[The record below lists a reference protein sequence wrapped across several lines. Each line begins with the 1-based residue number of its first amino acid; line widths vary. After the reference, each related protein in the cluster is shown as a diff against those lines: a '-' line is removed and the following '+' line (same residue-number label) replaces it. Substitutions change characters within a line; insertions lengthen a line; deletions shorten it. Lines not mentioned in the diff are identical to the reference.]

1 MAKAEN
7 ILKGSYRHI
16 LKAYNEASIDSK
28 LEGEIWYDEAQI
40 VAEQV
45 SKLLGTNDL
54 RIGAGIIA
62 ALSPQMDWGENI
74 EEAIK
79 FTSTHYS
86 TRQTKA
92 NNAKALRILEGENPL
107 DVLGGAKVIAFYH
120 AILEP
125 KGKYPPVI
133 DRHAMR
139 VYYGKPVS
147 KRDRNRA
154 FSNTRVIRRI
164 QSANIR
170 VARELGIHPNVVQAI
185 TWVHQRKLNG
195 LVHEKA
201 WEDYNI
207 TEQETGTR
215 KELEVE
221 GTTE

>member
-7 ILKGSYRHI
+7 ILKGSHRNI
-16 LKAYNEASIDSK
+16 RQAYEDSSIESK

-40 VAEQV
+40 VARQV
-45 SKLLGTNDL
+45 SKLLGTDDL

-79 FTSTHYS
+79 FTSIRYS

-107 DVLGGAKVIAFYH
+107 EVLGGYKVVAFYH
-120 AILEP
+120 SILEP
-125 KGKYPPVI
+125 KGDYPVVV
-133 DRHAMR
+133 DRHVMR

-147 KRDRNRA
+147 KRDLNRA
-154 FSNTRVIRRI
+154 FG
-164 QSANIR
+164 NIR
-170 VARELGIHPNVVQAI
+170 VIQRIQFAIKKEAKLLGIHPIVLQAI
-185 TWVHQRKLNG
+185 IWLHQRKINK

-207 TEQETGTR
+207 TKQETGTNQ
-215 KELEVE
+215 ELEVE